1 MCTSPEAY
9 SPQACGPSAV
19 ITILATM
26 LSGSLIP
33 SRMARLAG
41 SFTSSTD
48 DCEGGGGVDVAA
60 VLNALY
66 SVEPSGEKMLPPM
79 FCNVL
84 TAPVYAKGALALFC
98 CPTIASVAVSNI
110 VNPAM
115 NREPSAPTSTPCG
128 AEVSATV
135 CVARP
140 RVSSITFSDAFPL
153 LVTYRKLPPMDRAP
167 ASGVFPT
174 DMVPTTW
181 LVV

>member
-1 MCTSPEAY
+1 MCTSPESD
-9 SPQACGPSAV
+9 SPQACDPSAV

-33 SRMARLAG
+33 SRMARLVG
-41 SFTSSTD
+41 SLTSSVE

-84 TAPVYAKGALALFC
+84 TAPVNAKGALALFC
-98 CPTIASVAVSNI
+98 CPMIASVAVSNM

-115 NREPSAPTSTPCG
+115 NREPSGAIDSTEDAPDIVRFCRTTPEATS
-128 AEVSATV
+128 
-135 CVARP
+135 
-140 RVSSITFSDAFPL
+140 
-153 LVTYRKLPPMDRAP
+153 
-167 ASGVFPT
+167 
-174 DMVPTTW
+174 
-181 LVV
+181 